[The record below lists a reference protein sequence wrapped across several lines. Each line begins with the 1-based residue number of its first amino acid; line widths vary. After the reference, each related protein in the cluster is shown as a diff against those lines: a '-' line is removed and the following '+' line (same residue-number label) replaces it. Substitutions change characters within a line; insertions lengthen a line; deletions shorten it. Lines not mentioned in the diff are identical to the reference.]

1 MGDNQGAIR
10 DYSKVIKLNPNDT
23 EIYKKRATVKKEMGN
38 YRGATNDLNCAI
50 VTCWF
55 NMGKMLHEM
64 GDKQGSIDNYSQ
76 AIKLNP
82 NYAIAYNN
90 RGYVRYEMGDKQGAI
105 DDYSQAIKLNP
116 KQPQA
121 YYNRG
126 YVREEMGDYRGA
138 TEDYNQAS
146 ILGIGG
152 KL

>member
-1 MGDNQGAIR
+1 MRKVYDSLYYKERGDLRHKMGDNQGAIR

-82 NYAIAYNN
+82 NYAIAYNH
-90 RGYVRYEMGDKQGAI
+90 RGYVRYELGDKQGAM
-105 DDYSQAIKLNP
+105 DDYNQAIKLNP
-116 KQPQA
+116 SHA
-121 YYNRG
+121 I
-126 YVREEMGDYRGA
+126 A
-138 TEDYNQAS
+138 
-146 ILGIGG
+146 
-152 KL
+152 